1 LGSELEQLYVRR
13 EAALIAITGATGNT
27 GSVAADALLAKG
39 EKIRAVG
46 REASKLERLTS
57 KGAEPCTASVESADE
72 MARAFESADAVYL
85 VIPSQGLHGDDFR
98 DYQERIS
105 DAYASAIQ
113 KTGVKFAVV
122 LSSIGAQHAEKTGP
136 IVGLHD
142 MEEKLNAIS
151 SINVLHLRPTHFMEN
166 LLMSI
171 DGIRMMNALP
181 GFAPADVPA
190 PMIAT
195 RDIGNYAA
203 SRLAARDF
211 SGHSTQELLG
221 PRDITMR
228 DCASVIGRAIGKPN
242 LAYVQMPLML
252 LESALGSMGLP
263 KSSVALVIEMWKSS
277 NDGLLNPQEPRSE
290 KNTTPTTLD
299 QFAEE
304 VFAPQFQGRAAG
316 A

>member
-1 LGSELEQLYVRR
+1 MIV
-13 EAALIAITGATGNT
+13 ITGATGNT
-27 GSVAADALLAKG
+27 GSAAADSLLAKG
-39 EKIRAVG
+39 EKIRVLG
-46 REASKLERLTS
+46 RDASRLERFTAN
-57 KGAEPCTASVESADE
+57 GAEPFVANAENSDE
-72 MARAFESADAVYL
+72 MARAFEGADAAYL
-85 VIPSQGLHGDDFR
+85 VIPSQGLHSDDVR
-98 DYQERIS
+98 AYQERIS
-105 DAYASAIQ
+105 DTYTSSAE
-113 KTGVKFAVV
+113 KSGLKFAVM

-151 SINVLHLRPTHFMEN
+151 SLNVLHLRPTHFMEN

-181 GFAPADVPA
+181 GPAPADVPS

-195 RDIGNYAA
+195 RDIGSYAA
-203 SRLAARDF
+203 QRLAARDF

-221 PRDITMR
+221 PRDVTMR
-228 DCASVIGRAIGKPN
+228 DCAGVIGRAIGKPN

-263 KSSVALVIEMWKSS
+263 KKSAGLVIEMWKGA
-277 NDGLLNPQEPRSE
+277 NDGLLNPEEQRSE
-290 KNTTPTTLD
+290 KNTTPTTLE

-304 VFAPQFQGRAAG
+304 VFAPQFQRRAAR